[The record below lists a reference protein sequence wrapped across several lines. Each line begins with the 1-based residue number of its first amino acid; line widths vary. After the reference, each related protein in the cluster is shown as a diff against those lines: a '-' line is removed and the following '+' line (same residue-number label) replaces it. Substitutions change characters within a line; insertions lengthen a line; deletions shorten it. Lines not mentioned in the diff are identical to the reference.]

1 MKILHVIPSI
11 SPLRGGPSAA
21 VLDMVSALR
30 SNGVDASILTT
41 NDHGPATDP
50 SMPLGRWC
58 ERSGVPVLAFPRW
71 SPPLRLLREF
81 ALSPALNR
89 WLAAHQ
95 HDYDL
100 LHVHALFSWPS
111 STAMAQARFAH
122 VPYVLSTIGQL
133 NRWSLSRSPWRK
145 RLMLALIDR
154 RNLNRA
160 ACLHF
165 ASAAERDQAA
175 HLRLVSADV
184 VIPLGV
190 TLPPEVPP
198 PALRPSGAETR
209 FLFLS
214 RLHPK
219 KQIESLLEALALVDR
234 QRPSAAWRLGIAGNA
249 EPAYLQHLRR
259 RADRLGI
266 AHRCDWLGFLDGEAK
281 WHALQAA
288 DWFVLPSAS
297 ENFGIAAIEALAA
310 GTPPI
315 LSPDVAVSEA
325 IAAAGAGLVVSAD
338 PAQLADALLH
348 ALPGPDPS
356 MCGAARRLADEVY
369 SWPLIGA
376 RLKDTYMAI
385 LDGRA

>member
-21 VLDMVSALR
+21 VLDMVAALR
-30 SNGVDASILTT
+30 STGVDASILTT
-41 NDHGPATDP
+41 NDDGPGMDP
-50 SMPLGRWC
+50 GLPLGRWC
-58 ERSGVPVLAFPRW
+58 ERSGVPVLAFARW
-71 SPPLRLLREF
+71 SPPLRFLREF
-81 ALSPALNR
+81 ALSTALNR

-111 STAMAQARFAH
+111 STAMAQARIAG

-133 NRWSLSRSPWRK
+133 NRWSLRRSAWRK

-154 RNLNRA
+154 RNLSRA

-165 ASAAERDQAA
+165 ASAAERDEAA
-175 HLRLVSADV
+175 HLNLPSAHV
-184 VIPLGV
+184 VLPLGV
-190 TLPPEVPP
+190 TIPEPFRAPVDR
-198 PALRPSGAETR
+198 PAGADTR

-219 KQIESLLEALALVDR
+219 KQIESLLEALALVHRR
-234 QRPSAAWRLGIAGNA
+234 QPSAAWRLGIAGNG
-249 EPAYLQHLRR
+249 EPAYLQHLQRC
-259 RADRLGI
+259 AEQLGI
-266 AHRCDWLGFLDGEAK
+266 ASRCDWLGFLEGDAK
-281 WHALQAA
+281 WRALQAA

-325 IAAAGAGLVVSAD
+325 IAAAEAGVVVGAD
-338 PAQLADALLH
+338 PTALAVALMD
-348 ALPGPDPS
+348 ALPGPDPR
-356 MCGAARRLADEVY
+356 MCCAARALADQVY
-369 SWPLIGA
+369 SWPAIGA
-376 RLKDTYMAI
+376 RLKDTYAAI
-385 LDGRA
+385 VNGHV